1 MKFVKGMVMGSAVT
15 VTMWMLYSEGLLNK
29 KRIMKECRKLK
40 KQMMG

>member
-29 KRIMKECRKLK
+29 KRIIGGYVE
-40 KQMMG
+40 